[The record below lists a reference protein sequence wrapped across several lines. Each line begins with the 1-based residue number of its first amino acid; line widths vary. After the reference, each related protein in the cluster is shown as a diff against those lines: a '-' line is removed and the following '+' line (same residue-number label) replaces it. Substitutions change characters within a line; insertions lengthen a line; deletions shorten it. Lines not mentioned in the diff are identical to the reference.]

1 MSESWGAVVAAVAAG
16 VFGIAGTFAG
26 IFVGRRQTTDAA
38 AVEHR
43 QWLRGQRQEAYV
55 AFLAAW
61 DNLVRAMSAYARPQT
76 EAEVSASYEEVD
88 ADFIAN
94 VLEPSRAV
102 ATLLERVQLLGPEL
116 PSSAAVAMH
125 EGAEAICGELTIYV
139 MRIGPTGEGVGER
152 WLEFAQR
159 LGALSVLRATFFQEA
174 RAQIMTAPH
183 PRK

>member
-1 MSESWGAVVAAVAAG
+1 MAAIAAG

-61 DNLVRAMSAYARPQT
+61 DNVVAAMSTYARPQS
-76 EAEVSASYEEVD
+76 EAEASASQEERD
-88 ADFIAN
+88 TAFTTN

-102 ATLLERVQLLGPEL
+102 AALLERVQLLGPER
-116 PSSAAVAMH
+116 PSSAAMAMH
-125 EGAEAICGELTIYV
+125 EGAEAICGELAMHV
-139 MRIGPTGEGVGER
+139 LRIGPTGEGVGAR
-152 WLEFAQR
+152 WREFAQR
-159 LGALSVLRATFFQEA
+159 LGALDYLRATFFQEA